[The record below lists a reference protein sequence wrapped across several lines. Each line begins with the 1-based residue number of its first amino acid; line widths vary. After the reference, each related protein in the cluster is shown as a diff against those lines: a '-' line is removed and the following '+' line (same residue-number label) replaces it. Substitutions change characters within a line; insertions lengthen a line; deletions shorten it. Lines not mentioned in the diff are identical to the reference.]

1 MSAIIDINEAW
12 AGHTGL
18 EVETWLKSQLSGMLT
33 SLGGKVGYVALDGS
47 TLKFYDEQGGNV
59 ISSISL
65 SGDVYNVAIACNLP
79 QAFYVLGNETTK
91 IMTITPSTT
100 VSQFGSSTS
109 TPYPETYHYQI
120 SVNTGSGYVMKLDDY
135 TRTSGDSVSFD
146 IRGWLSQGDNYIR
159 VTVTGQLS
167 GQVSSVV
174 YTANLTNL
182 WLTVNHAWQVVWNEG
197 QDYIINGIRFSGNL
211 AKRLHIAVWDGE
223 EWDEVGY
230 VDYTASQNYTTTAT
244 TYTIPSSA
252 FPASG
257 GNDAYGVKLW
267 MTAQGVSTPEAV
279 FNILCVAEG
288 DDTPMVAINE
298 IVPVAYNWT
307 SGKIFGYAVYGADKA
322 TFDLTASLGG
332 QTYTVATG
340 VEATDLVP
348 NTKYEFAYS
357 MEVDT
362 GANSSTTGTLNVAG
376 TAYYGATTGESDT
389 ASTVFDNTYSY
400 VATPGALF
408 YLNASTRANS
418 QANKETIVN
427 EMGASANFPASYS
440 ADWTNF
446 SWDGDG
452 WATDP
457 EGHRALFIPAGCSL
471 SIPDLHPLSVFNS
484 YPEGMTIEVMLR
496 NQYPADYDTPVFSL
510 FDTEANPNRGIVIY
524 PTKIVVI
531 GSTEQDEIAQSVNIC
546 ENQITHLVVSFVKG
560 YEGNSGMN
568 LVSIYVNGISNA
580 NFSFAGSFGAAS
592 LVLGQMDT
600 DVYLYKMRVYGTA
613 LDSQAVF
620 NNFLNCIIDGVE
632 FTRST
637 EAARNNLLSGSEIN
651 YELVKAAGYNTMV
664 VIMDDDSH
672 AIPSFTNQASF
683 DGCSLRFEYAGT
695 PNKNVTVENVS
706 LDGQGT
712 TSKKYYRWNLRAK
725 TGDSTSWTYG
735 DGTSETGKK
744 GRVIN
749 DSSYI
754 KVDRITAKKNYA
766 SSMQGHKMGFT
777 GLYNDLFKQ
786 CGLGS
791 HIPDSSY
798 LLAVYQFPFV
808 GFRYYS
814 NGDYEYI
821 GIYTAGPDK
830 GSKASF
836 GYKKDDYPNLL
847 SIEGPNHTPR
857 GTRFLHPWVDVTY
870 DPNEETLCFGGEEGW
885 DCDYVKYETSTK
897 GTQADWDAILA
908 LYTSEWKPAYELA
921 YHCSPY
927 IASLS
932 DALTEGGYAD
942 IAAVNADITNFFK
955 KSTGGVAN
963 NLLSFYDSNYD
974 IWFYRTK
981 NGAFENLTT
990 VEGSSAHNILTYL
1003 GLTGT
1008 PTTAQ
1013 IISARAAK
1021 FKTDAPSFW
1030 DIDQSLYHYC
1040 FCELFGISDNFAK
1053 NTYPFKF
1060 RAYAETLEEG
1070 ESTYCKRWG
1079 WREDDMDTALMT
1091 DNNGNNTKKYSVEP
1105 SDTTDE
1111 GVQIFQGYNSSFWRL
1126 IHDNYQ
1132 TEIRDM
1138 MLSIANA
1145 AASKA
1150 TSLGIAG
1157 NGLHGSLFNL
1167 TSYYCWEHSAK
1178 YFAQTLYESDK
1189 RWAYIEPWLLNP
1201 SQTYNGVFPLTQALG
1216 DQYQGERLWMER
1228 RIAYIFS
1235 KYHIGAFDGATE
1247 GYNEIAFTLA
1257 SSYTFKFIPA
1267 IDLYPS
1273 ASSGSTTSYSGRTEA
1288 GDESD
1293 SISVLGDGETTN
1305 YIKGG
1310 DWLADLGDLCDMAL
1324 SARGGGSKNFSVK
1337 CARLLKLKVGDADAN
1352 NVLFNADNLAIT
1364 SPSITEIDAR
1374 NTATVGNIIDLR
1386 QCTRLRKVLFAGS
1399 GASGMYLPVGAK
1411 VTEVSFPEGA
1421 LILSLISLP
1430 LLENSGLT
1438 LPALAGIE
1446 QVYISNCKRINAFT
1460 ILEAIIRTENYSL
1473 QYATSVWEGYF
1484 PAQMTVFDSLAMMT
1498 ALDGKVTYENGAF
1511 SNVDGSPYI
1520 EGGIDCSES
1529 LGAVFFPSSLTASL
1543 DETVSTYIHRMWIST
1558 FGTRL
1563 PILYDVDSIYPA
1575 NDNYVDDGYVWCFY
1589 DITTTES
1596 ATTLFAGYFTNDVS
1610 GNMLIDGEAVARATT
1625 YTFATTGEHLVKFKR
1640 SGRLRGYWR
1649 SNTAI
1654 KRIYLNSTVTGA
1666 DASTFQSTTLTHIY
1680 FSSRYGG
1687 GSGQQI
1693 CNGASSLRV
1702 VNFEN
1707 TSITTTGSGGYGSF
1721 RNCTSLRRIKLPA
1734 TLTSISAPEEFRGS
1748 ALERVNFE
1756 DLINLTSISSLAF
1769 YGCPLKGVLKFRS
1782 ALTSIS
1788 NQAFQNCAYIEGV
1801 DLSETKLT
1809 TIQGNNSQTS
1819 ATFYGC
1825 SRSKFAY
1832 LPKTLTS
1839 IGGMAFRNNT
1849 ALEIVKCYADLPP
1862 TLGSN
1867 VFTGDSVLADILVPR
1882 WSVGLYKAAT
1892 GWTSYANIIKG
1903 LIDYDNGCI
1912 NAIYDVT
1919 STETDTTLLN
1929 QTTGLEETM
1938 LVNNTS
1944 QTTATSYLFS
1954 ATGNQLVRYTPSA
1967 PSLSGTFNGITALKH
1982 CYLTAGV
1989 TAIGENMFKDCTALD
2004 ILAAVPPSLDSTAL
2018 GGTTSLTDIYVPS
2031 DSVNAY
2037 KAADG
2042 WSNYASKITAI
2053 PEE

>member
-1 MSAIIDINEAW
+1 MSAITDITEAW
-12 AGHTGL
+12 RGHTGL
-18 EVETWLKSQLSGMLT
+18 EVETFLKQMLGST
-33 SLGGKVGYVALDGS
+33 ISSLGGKIGYVALDGS

-65 SGDVYNVAIACNLP
+65 SGDVYNITVACNLP
-79 QAFYVLGNETTK
+79 QAFYVLGNETSK
-91 IMTITPSTT
+91 VMTITPSTT

-109 TPYPETYHYQI
+109 TAYPETYHYQI
-120 SVNTGSGYVMKLDDY
+120 SVNSGNGYVMKIDDY
-135 TRTSGDSVSFD
+135 THASGDSVSFD

-159 VTVTGQLS
+159 ITVTGQLS

-182 WLTVNHAWQVVWNEG
+182 WLTVSHAWQTAWNEG
-197 QDYIINGIRFSGNL
+197 EDYVINGIRFSGNL
-211 AKRLHIAVWDGE
+211 AKRLHIAVWDGS
-223 EWDEVGY
+223 EWDEVDY
-230 VDYTASQNYTTTAT
+230 VDYSASQNYSTTST

-252 FPASG
+252 FPAGEGS
-257 GNDAYGVKLW
+257 DAYGVKLW

-279 FNILCVAEG
+279 FNILCVATG
-288 DDTPMVAINE
+288 DDTPLIAINE

-322 TFDLTASLGG
+322 SFDLTASLGG

-348 NTKYEFAYS
+348 NTQYEFAYS

-376 TAYYGATTGESDT
+376 TAYYGETTGESDT
-389 ASTVFDNTYSY
+389 VSTTFDNTYSY
-400 VATPGALF
+400 LATPGALF

-418 QANKETIVN
+418 QSNRETIVN
-427 EMGASANFPASYS
+427 EMGASANFPATYS
-440 ADWTNF
+440 AEWTNF

-452 WATDP
+452 WDSDP
-457 EGHRALFIPAGCSL
+457 EGHRALVIPAGCTL
-471 SIPDLHPLSVFNS
+471 AVADLHPLSVFNS

-496 NQYPADYDTPVFSL
+496 SQYPADYDSPVLSL
-510 FDTEANPNRGIVIY
+510 YDNEASPSRGIVIY

-531 GSTEQDEIAQSVNIC
+531 GSTEQDEISQSVNIC
-546 ENQITHLVVSFVKG
+546 ENQITHLIVSFVKG

-568 LVSIYVNGISNA
+568 LVSIYVNGISNS
-580 NFSFAGSFGAAS
+580 NFSFGGTFGAAS

-651 YELVKAAGYNTMV
+651 YELVKQAGYNTMV
-664 VIMDDDSH
+664 VIMDDDAH

-695 PNKNVTVENVS
+695 PSKNVTVENVS

-725 TGDSTSWTYG
+725 TGDSTTWTYG
-735 DGTSETGKK
+735 DGTSDTGKK

-791 HIPDSSY
+791 HIPDSDY
-798 LLAVYQFPFV
+798 QVAVYQFPFV

-830 GSKASF
+830 GSKVTF

-870 DPNEETLCFGGEEGW
+870 SPNDETLCFGGEEGW

-955 KSTGGVAN
+955 KSTGGVPN
-963 NLLSFYDSNYD
+963 NLLSFYDANYD

-981 NGAFENLTT
+981 NEAFENLTT
-990 VEGSSAHNILTYL
+990 VEGSSEHNILTYL

-1021 FKTDAPSFW
+1021 FKTDAPSYW

-1040 FCELFGISDNFAK
+1040 FCELYGISDNFAK

-1060 RAYAETLEEG
+1060 RAYAETLAEG

-1091 DNNGNNTKKYSVEP
+1091 DNNGNNTKEYSVEP
-1105 SDTTDE
+1105 GDTTIE

-1132 TEIRDM
+1132 TELRDM

-1157 NGLHGSLFNL
+1157 SGLHGSLFNL

-1201 SQTYNGVFPLTQALG
+1201 EQTYNGVFPLTQALG

-1257 SSYTFKFIPA
+1257 SSYTFTFIPA
-1267 IDLYPS
+1267 IDLYPA

-1288 GDESD
+1288 GQESD
-1293 SISVLGDGETTN
+1293 PISVLGDGETTN

-1337 CARLLKLKVGDADAN
+1337 CARLLKLKVGDANAN
-1352 NVLFNADNLAIT
+1352 NVDFNADNLAIT

-1374 NTATVGNIIDLR
+1374 NTATVRNIVDLR
-1386 QCTRLRKVLFAGS
+1386 KCTRLRKVLFEGS
-1399 GASGMYLPVGAK
+1399 GATGMYLPVGAK
-1411 VTEVSFPEGA
+1411 VTEVSFPDGA

-1430 LLENSGLT
+1430 LLENSGLK

-1446 QVYISNCKRINAFT
+1446 QVYISNCKHINAFI
-1460 ILEAIIRTENYSL
+1460 ILEAIINTENYSL
-1473 QYATSVWEGYF
+1473 QYATAVWEGVF
-1484 PAQMTVFDSLAMMT
+1484 PVPPTAFDSLLKMST
-1498 ALDGKVTYENGAF
+1498 LDGRVTYENGAF
-1511 SNVDGSPYI
+1511 SNVDGTPYI
-1520 EGGIDCSES
+1520 EGALDTSQEIGQPNFYPTALNITLDEAYGES
-1529 LGAVFFPSSLTASL
+1529 LR
-1543 DETVSTYIHRMWIST
+1543 RMWVGK
-1558 FGTRL
+1558 FNTRL
-1563 PILYDVDSIYPA
+1563 PIIYDPVGFYP
-1575 NDNYVDDGYVWCFY
+1575 DNFIDDGYIWAYYNVTDTSAATPLFY
-1589 DITTTES
+1589 SSYTDLTVFGSDFIIDGQTVS
-1596 ATTLFAGYFTNDVS
+1596 ATLSYQFT
-1610 GNMLIDGEAVARATT
+1610 
-1625 YTFATTGEHLVKFKR
+1625 TTGEHLVKMLPATVNVPSSSFR
-1640 SGRLRGYWR
+1640 NVAALRRL
-1649 SNTAI
+1649 
-1654 KRIYLNSTVTGA
+1654 YLPDTYTGA
-1666 DASTFQSTTLTHIY
+1666 NQYAVSYNANLTHLWISEKITTIAAYAFRNNSALLVVNLFLPNLTTFGNSGVNDNYSFTASYMSRGIVDFPKLTTLGTQGT
-1680 FSSRYGG
+1680 F
-1687 GSGQQI
+1687 
-1693 CNGASSLRV
+1693 A
-1702 VNFEN
+1702 N
-1707 TSITTTGSGGYGSF
+1707 TSIIEIKNLGTITSLPRTNGSGFCQNCTSLKKVNLPATITTVGAFAFSGCSSLKEINLPKTITSIGRDGFRGSKIDNVIDLPNLTGGLNGSFYGTYVTEIKNLGSVTSLLGTSGAGGF
-1721 RNCTSLRRIKLPA
+1721 RNCTKLEKVVLPA
-1734 TLTSISAPEEFRGS
+1734 SMTDMTNGFNGCTS
-1748 ALERVNFE
+1748 
-1756 DLINLTSISSLAF
+1756 
-1769 YGCPLKGVLKFRS
+1769 LKEVTIY
-1782 ALTSIS
+1782 A
-1788 NQAFQNCAYIEGV
+1788 
-1801 DLSETKLT
+1801 T
-1809 TIQGNNSQTS
+1809 T
-1819 ATFYGC
+1819 
-1825 SRSKFAY
+1825 
-1832 LPKTLTS
+1832 
-1839 IGGMAFRNNT
+1839 
-1849 ALEIVKCYADLPP
+1849 PP
-1862 TLGSN
+1862 TYSG
-1867 VFTGDSVLADILVPR
+1867 GLASCPI
-1882 WSVGLYKAAT
+1882 
-1892 GWTSYANIIKG
+1892 
-1903 LIDYDNGCI
+1903 
-1912 NAIYDVT
+1912 
-1919 STETDTTLLN
+1919 E
-1929 QTTGLEETM
+1929 
-1938 LVNNTS
+1938 
-1944 QTTATSYLFS
+1944 
-1954 ATGNQLVRYTPSA
+1954 
-1967 PSLSGTFNGITALKH
+1967 H
-1982 CYLTAGV
+1982 
-1989 TAIGENMFKDCTALD
+1989 
-2004 ILAAVPPSLDSTAL
+2004 
-2018 GGTTSLTDIYVPS
+2018 IYVPS
-2031 DSVNAY
+2031 ESVTAY
-2037 KAADG
+2037 QTASG
-2042 WSNYASKITAI
+2042 WSGFASKISAI
-2053 PEE
+2053 PAE